1 MLFSEIV
8 LMSQICLQLQNLDDI
23 SSNFR
28 VKELY
33 CQNNQLSNIN
43 GIQRFKFLQVLLIG
57 NNQLRNLDMFLEYL
71 KKFAFLE

>member
-1 MLFSEIV
+1 M
-8 LMSQICLQLQNLDDI
+8 QLQNLDDI